1 MALGLMRTLMI
12 REKAGRHS
20 LKSLT
25 NPRSCRLKSSS
36 PNTAIG
42 TQRHPFIRAE
52 NRPVL
57 DVHGCD
63 PESESQD

>member
-12 REKAGRHS
+12 RGKAGRHS
-20 LKSLT
+20 LKSRT
-25 NPRSCRLKSSS
+25 NPSSYRLKSNN

-42 TQRHPFIRAE
+42 MQRHSFIRAE